1 MSSQFDIQPIGRFVG
16 QSAAIKRPKV
26 STGPPFYKKA
36 GAWLVSKSP
45 FPIDRCN
52 TLMNRSLLVS
62 SKMSQESVIRT
73 IVNTAAGN
81 SMLLIRRQTPVST
94 G

>member
-26 STGPPFYKKA
+26 STRTPFDIEA

-45 FPIDRCN
+45 FPIDRYY

-62 SKMSQESVIRT
+62 SEMSQEISD
-73 IVNTAAGN
+73 
-81 SMLLIRRQTPVST
+81 P
-94 G
+94 